1 MSENFM
7 GEDDLKL
14 FFRTMLG
21 VNTELS
27 VNIDNNDEAFFIEI
41 ITSLEKTIK
50 LEEIIL
56 IEGGIDLAHLM
67 DPIWLVV
74 EKLISGYYGEEP
86 FELIMWYLFYRY
98 TQEGTSDEWVDELD
112 GKSYKIKN
120 KKDLWKF
127 ISYNYL
133 GNG

>member
-56 IEGGIDLAHLM
+56 IEGGIDLAHW
-67 DPIWLVV
+67 I
-74 EKLISGYYGEEP
+74 
-86 FELIMWYLFYRY
+86 LF
-98 TQEGTSDEWVDELD
+98 G
-112 GKSYKIKN
+112 
-120 KKDLWKF
+120 
-127 ISYNYL
+127 
-133 GNG
+133 

>member
-1 MSENFM
+1 M
-7 GEDDLKL
+7 GEDDLKS